1 MQKKWLN
8 TISVTQSK
16 FNVSLAIFNDLSS
29 NFCTTIF
36 LTFVVMVFTASQ
48 IAGILE
54 GEVEGNP
61 EIAVHK
67 LAKIE
72 EGEAGS
78 LTFLANPKY
87 TPFIYTTKAS
97 ITIVNKDF
105 NPEEK
110 LATTLI
116 KVDDA
121 YESFSKLLEYYDQAK
136 NTKTGIEHPTHIA
149 ESAVYGEGFYLGAF
163 AYVGENV
170 VMGKGVKIYPN
181 AYIGDNVT
189 LADNV
194 VIFAGAKV
202 YSETVIGNNCVIQS
216 GAIVGADGFGF
227 APSKNGTFS
236 KIPQTGNVILE
247 DDVDVGAGT
256 TIDRATMG
264 STILRK
270 GVKLD
275 NQIQI
280 AHNVEIG
287 EHTVIAAQTGIAG
300 STKIGKHCM
309 IGGQVGIV
317 GHITI
322 GDNVRIQAQSGIG
335 RSVKDNEILQGS
347 PALNYGDYNK
357 SYVHF
362 KNLPKIVNQIQE
374 LDKKTKSDGNR

>member
-1 MQKKWLN
+1 ME
-8 TISVTQSK
+8 
-16 FNVSLAIFNDLSS
+16 
-29 NFCTTIF
+29 
-36 LTFVVMVFTASQ
+36 FTASQ

-72 EGEAGS
+72 EGEKGS

-87 TPFIYTTKAS
+87 TSFIYTTKAS
-97 ITIVNKDF
+97 ITIVNRDF
-105 NPEEK
+105 VPDQHLN
-110 LATTLI
+110 TTLI

-121 YESFSKLLEYYDQAK
+121 YLSFSKLLDYYNQVK
-136 NTKTGIEHPTHIA
+136 NNKTGIENPVFIS
-149 ESAVYGEGFYLGAF
+149 ENVSYGEDFYMGAFSYLGN
-163 AYVGENV
+163 NV
-170 VMGKGVKIYPN
+170 KLGNSVKIYPN
-181 AYIGDNVT
+181 VYIGDNVVVGN
-189 LADNV
+189 NV
-194 VIFAGAKV
+194 TIFAGAKI
-202 YSETVIGNNCVIQS
+202 YSETEIGNNCFIHSGVIL
-216 GAIVGADGFGF
+216 GADGFGF
-227 APSKNGTFS
+227 SPNANGEFT
-236 KIPQTGNVILE
+236 KIPQTGKVILE
-247 DDVDVGAGT
+247 DNVDVGAGT
-256 TIDRATMG
+256 TIDRATLG
-264 STILRK
+264 ATILRK

-300 STKIGKHCM
+300 STKIGKYCR

-322 GDNVRIQAQSGIG
+322 GDRVKIQAQSGIG
-335 RSVKDNEILQGS
+335 RNVKDDEILQGS

-362 KNLPKIVNQIQE
+362 KNLPKI
-374 LDKKTKSDGNR
+374 LDRIDKIEKRVDSE